1 VSDHPSLMLATELLS
16 GGYES
21 KLSRSEFVASSPQLV
36 SLEKVSEWL
45 AFAQRITFYT
55 AMNENH

>member
-1 VSDHPSLMLATELLS
+1 MLATELLS